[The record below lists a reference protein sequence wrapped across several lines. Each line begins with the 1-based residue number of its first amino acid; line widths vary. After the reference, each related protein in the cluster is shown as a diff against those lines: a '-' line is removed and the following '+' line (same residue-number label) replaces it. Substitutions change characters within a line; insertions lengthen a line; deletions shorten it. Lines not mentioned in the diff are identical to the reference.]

1 MSEPIPGPSPR
12 RLSAVSPLLDAYM
25 AARQLILPALIAA
38 AGGQL
43 LLVTLG
49 AVVITA
55 LRTVSWWRRTYDIRE
70 GALVLSEG
78 IIRRKQRVVPL
89 ERIQQ
94 VNVDRKLR
102 HRIFGVARLKVQT
115 ASGGSGAELD
125 LDAVADAEAER
136 LRAAL
141 QAPRT
146 PAPQHPEEP
155 ALLPPAGRVL
165 VRLSY
170 GDAALAGVTDARL
183 PLFAALLAGASQ
195 LIEVVGDQL
204 GGTLERLTASVDA
217 SGPVVLL
224 LAGAAVAAVL
234 GLWFLI
240 GAASGVLANAEYVLV
255 EEGDRLTC
263 TRGLLSKREVV
274 LLRHRVQVVRVE
286 ASPLRRLLRRC
297 EVVIQSA
304 GKTGEEDRIVV
315 PLLPMH
321 AVEQLV
327 AVLLPG
333 TTPLPSLQ
341 RHPVAAAQR
350 LRIRRLLV
358 VSPALLAAAVAGMA
372 VDPAWWAAVPLV
384 AVVALGGAELA
395 YRGLAHG
402 YRRGV
407 LLSQSGALARRLV
420 VVPADRAQS
429 ARVYTSPLQ
438 RRRDLATLAVDI
450 AGGGPTP
457 RVADGS
463 QADLGALLRRLLED
477 RRPLTSPV

>member
-49 AVVITA
+49 AVVVTA

-70 GALVLSEG
+70 GALVLNEG

-141 QAPRT
+141 QAPRAAA
-146 PAPQHPEEP
+146 PADEAP
-155 ALLPPAGRVL
+155 APPAGRVL
-165 VRLSY
+165 ARLSY

-204 GGTLERLTASVDA
+204 GGTLDRLTASVDA
-217 SGPVVLL
+217 SGPAVVVLV
-224 LAGAAVAAVL
+224 GAAVLGVV

-333 TTPLPSLQ
+333 TTPLPPLQ

-384 AVVALGGAELA
+384 AVVALGSAELA

-429 ARVYTSPLQ
+429 ARVSTSPLQ

-463 QADLGALLRRLLED
+463 RADLGALLKRLLED

>member
-1 MSEPIPGPSPR
+1 MSELDTRPSPR
-12 RLSAVSPLLDAYM
+12 RLSPVSPLLDAYTM
-25 AARQLILPALIAA
+25 GRQLLLPALIAA

-43 LLVTLG
+43 IVLSAMILV
-49 AVVITA
+49 ATA
-55 LRTVSWWRRTYDIRE
+55 LSTIAWLRRTYDIRE
-70 GALVLSEG
+70 GALVLNEG
-78 IIRRKQRVVPL
+78 IIRRKQRVIPL

-102 HRIFGVARLKVQT
+102 HRMFGVARLKVQT

-146 PAPQHPEEP
+146 AAPVDEAPA
-155 ALLPPAGRVL
+155 PPAGRVL

-217 SGPVVLL
+217 SGPVVVVLV
-224 LAGAAVAAVL
+224 GAAILGVV

-240 GAASGVLANAEYVLV
+240 GAASGVLANAEYILV

-333 TTPLPSLQ
+333 TMPLPPLQ

-350 LRIRRLLV
+350 LRIRRLIIL
-358 VSPALLAAAVAGMA
+358 SPALLAAAAAGVA
-372 VDPAWWAAVPLV
+372 VDPAWWAAAPLV
-384 AVVALGGAELA
+384 AVAALGWAELS

-407 LLSQSGALARRLV
+407 LLSQSGAVARRLV

-463 QADLGALLRRLLED
+463 HADLGALLKRLLED